1 MMTVVVAQWRQVIEK
16 VEQMTAR
23 LVLVPE
29 RATIGQLLLVTLM
42 VVLVVQLRQLVEF
55 EMMTAK
61 LVLLLERE
69 TIGQFSLVMMT
80 MAALFV

>member
-1 MMTVVVAQWRQVIEK
+1 MMTVLVAQWRQVIEK
-16 VEQMTAR
+16 VERMTAR

-29 RATIGQLLLVTLM
+29 RAMIGQLLLVTLT
-42 VVLVVQLRQLVEF
+42 VVLVVQLRQLE

-69 TIGQFSLVMMT
+69 TVGPFLLVMMK
-80 MAALFV
+80 MAALIV

>member
-29 RATIGQLLLVTLM
+29 RATIGQLLLVTVM
-42 VVLVVQLRQLVEF
+42 VVLVVQLRQLV

>member
-1 MMTVVVAQWRQVIEK
+1 MMTVLVAQWRQVIEK
-16 VEQMTAR
+16 VERKTAQ

-42 VVLVVQLRQLVEF
+42 VVLVVKLRQLVQ
-55 EMMTAK
+55 MRTAK

-69 TIGQFSLVMMT
+69 TVGPFLLVMMK
-80 MAALFV
+80 MAALIV

>member
-16 VEQMTAR
+16 VEWMTAR

-29 RATIGQLLLVTLM
+29 RAMIGQLLLVTLM
-42 VVLVVQLRQLVEF
+42 VVLAVQLRQLVE
-55 EMMTAK
+55 MMTVK